1 MKTLSVGT
9 QVNSGQT
16 KYTVEKI
23 LGQGGFGITYQVSAT
38 IKYGKIE
45 QKARF
50 AMKEHFLSDYCE
62 RDSTTSSVKFSAPV
76 KEKVDESLRDFTAE
90 ARRLNSLDHPNIV
103 AVNEVFEANDTA
115 YYVMEY
121 IEGKSLREFVK
132 SNGTLSEKEALTII
146 SPIINAVSY
155 LHENHMTHL
164 DIKPDNI
171 MLKPTD
177 NGGFTPILIDFGLS
191 KHYDEKGKP
200 TSTIRI
206 QGCSNGYAPVEQY
219 LGINSFSPTADVYA
233 LAATLYYLVVGKDPI
248 IASELNQEVL
258 TSSLPSSL
266 SERTRNAIYNAM
278 RMAKANRTQSVA
290 DFSRELGIT
299 LDRNSA
305 PSVTPERPSCTQQI
319 EKPQP
324 QKDNNSTEIIFNETK
339 HSSKKWLIPVIITLS
354 LIIACAL
361 WWGSGFFGN
370 ESWWGEDSTSIVA
383 SSSNETLQPTD
394 STTHYPES
402 ISTITELPEDILV
415 AAEPVSGID
424 DGYSTIYAEL
434 LSMYNS
440 GRYAECKN
448 RCQNLLRQY
457 SKSEQLRQLNQLID
471 YCDSAIEREQA
482 TELERQYKSDYS
494 SAEGLYNQKKYNEC
508 ISKCNSML
516 KRFPSHSNEINELI
530 SICRTKINESSP
542 TRLPDK
548 AVDLGLSVYWCDRNV
563 GAGNSSGSGLYYTFH
578 EASSAARNMGGG
590 DWRLPTY
597 AELEE
602 LDSKCTW
609 SWTGSGYRV
618 TGPNG
623 NSIYLPAAGWHNGTS
638 ANYVGRYGHY
648 WSSSPLDSNNAY
660 YLYLNATD
668 GHYSSYNSPDKRFSV
683 RPVCSK

>member
-1 MKTLSVGT
+1 MESNKCLTVGT

-90 ARRLNSLDHPNIV
+90 ARRLNSLDHTNIV

-370 ESWWGEDSTSIVA
+370 ESWWGWGDNNSSIVE
-383 SSSNETLQPTD
+383 SSYNTPTQPTD
-394 STTHYPES
+394 SSVHLSELT
-402 ISTITELPEDILV
+402 STIAELPAEEVIVEDSNDRQQNNEMSEN
-415 AAEPVSGID
+415 AEIIEEKLEN
-424 DGYSTIYAEL
+424 IY
-434 LSMYNS
+434 
-440 GRYAECKN
+440 
-448 RCQNLLRQY
+448 
-457 SKSEQLRQLNQLID
+457 I
-471 YCDSAIEREQA
+471 
-482 TELERQYKSDYS
+482 
-494 SAEGLYNQKKYNEC
+494 
-508 ISKCNSML
+508 
-516 KRFPSHSNEINELI
+516 INELDTTI
-530 SICRTKINESSP
+530 HVEFIFRNNDLLLFPKDLNLLSEIATIMKNNLNRNYRVCGFSS
-542 TRLPDK
+542 T
-548 AVDLGLSVYWCDRNV
+548 V
-563 GAGNSSGSGLYYTFH
+563 SGS
-578 EASSAARNMGGG
+578 EKENVQR
-590 DWRLPTY
+590 
-597 AELEE
+597 
-602 LDSKCTW
+602 C
-609 SWTGSGYRV
+609 
-618 TGPNG
+618 
-623 NSIYLPAAGWHNGTS
+623 
-638 ANYVGRYGHY
+638 
-648 WSSSPLDSNNAY
+648 
-660 YLYLNATD
+660 
-668 GHYSSYNSPDKRFSV
+668 YNSADLIKEKLISFGVNAEQITTEFGGATAIYDDISYYAV
-683 RPVCSK
+683 VIIVSD